1 MCTRLVVQVHRE
13 QVGRQFWGWAPK
25 ECATHECTDMST
37 CGVLTP
43 CFSTF
48 QVHVDSSSIANQE
61 EAFLRAR
68 SSLAGWSI
76 RGPRGLLCQ
85 IGVIVRQVEL
95 CVNNAL
101 ISHQV
106 KLLMNGSHHGIIT
119 LLCSTQYICIYL
131 YVVGIYVY
139 VPTCS
144 KCEMILTYYR

>member
-1 MCTRLVVQVHRE
+1 MYVVVEFRPPQRNVTLKIWS
-13 QVGRQFWGWAPK
+13 QWQQQTFWGWAPK

-85 IGVIVRQVEL
+85 IGVNLRQVEL
-95 CVNNAL
+95 RINNAL

-119 LLCSTQYICIYL
+119 MLCSMYMQ
-131 YVVGIYVY
+131 Y

-144 KCEMILTYYR
+144 KCEMILTYR